1 MRAQNSQEYGRD
13 PAVTRISERNQ
24 PARNSKDRTIYAC
37 IGHSR
42 HAHEQLQQLPTAAR
56 CESMD
61 NLENNVSAANCIRSE
76 TRSSVRVS
84 SASAVPFAR
93 LCENNTTVDAKEP
106 GFGVRAPSTS
116 RPCPSRI
123 SKFPH
128 NLAQHPD
135 DFSPTAPPTTTTMI
149 DRDATAR
156 KTRGSMAGT
165 LRASPFRDSVPSLDS
180 GRPRQLARARARALV
195 RPGRRLGAPGR
206 RSPLRSAS
214 GMRKRRE
221 SASRPLRTGRASP
234 SA

>member
-1 MRAQNSQEYGRD
+1 
-13 PAVTRISERNQ
+13 
-24 PARNSKDRTIYAC
+24 
-37 IGHSR
+37 
-42 HAHEQLQQLPTAAR
+42 
-56 CESMD
+56 MD
-61 NLENNVSAANCIRSE
+61 NVENDGPAANFNGPMP
-76 TRSSVRVS
+76 RSSVRVS
-84 SASAVPFAR
+84 SACAVPFAR
-93 LCENNTTVDAKEP
+93 LCDNNTTVDAKEP

-135 DFSPTAPPTTTTMI
+135 DFSPTAPPTTTTMV

-180 GRPRQLARARARALV
+180 GRPRQLARARALV

>member
-1 MRAQNSQEYGRD
+1 MTAPCSVLLMA
-13 PAVTRISERNQ
+13 PS
-24 PARNSKDRTIYAC
+24 RNS
-37 IGHSR
+37 
-42 HAHEQLQQLPTAAR
+42 
-56 CESMD
+56 
-61 NLENNVSAANCIRSE
+61 RS
-76 TRSSVRVS
+76 TRSRTVITEWRREP
-84 SASAVPFAR
+84 ASAGDSGGAGDSGSAGSAGR
-93 LCENNTTVDAKEP
+93 RTGCRRRRR
-106 GFGVRAPSTS
+106 GGVRAPSTS

-180 GRPRQLARARARALV
+180 GRPRQLARARALV

-221 SASRPLRTGRASP
+221 SASRPLRTRRASP

>member
-1 MRAQNSQEYGRD
+1 
-13 PAVTRISERNQ
+13 
-24 PARNSKDRTIYAC
+24 
-37 IGHSR
+37 
-42 HAHEQLQQLPTAAR
+42 
-56 CESMD
+56 MD
-61 NLENNVSAANCIRSE
+61 NVENNGPAANCIRSE
-76 TRSSVRVS
+76 TRSSVRVF
-84 SASAVPFAR
+84 SACGAPFAR
-93 LCENNTTVDAKEP
+93 LCDKNATVDAKDP

-128 NLAQHPD
+128 NTSRTID